1 MPFGLLQRRTR
12 KSTGAD
18 DGYKNSHQPRK
29 QYRVDDDIH
38 HQISY
43 PVGDPDPDV
52 GKFQTHWLHR
62 RAQWR
67 ANSYKQDD
75 FALRQIFA
83 GPL

>member
-18 DGYKNSHQPRK
+18 YSYQNCHQPRK
-29 QYRVDDDIH
+29 QYGIDDAIH
-38 HQISY
+38 HQDPC
-43 PVGDPDPDV
+43 PVDYHNPND